1 MFVGH
6 FAVALGAKRLAPGVS
21 LGTMFL
27 ATQLADLLWP
37 NFVLAGLERF
47 EIVPG
52 ITAVTPID
60 FVSYPYSHSLLALAL
75 WAVLAALLYRRVSHS
90 WLLGTTVAAVVLSH
104 WLLDAISHRPDM
116 PLAFGPTRVG
126 LGLWYSKT
134 ATVLVEGTLFAIG
147 VAVYLR
153 TTRARD
159 RIGTI
164 GLWSLIGLLVA
175 IYAANFVS
183 PPPPSVTAVAW
194 TAQALWLL
202 VAAAYW
208 VDRHR
213 VADGSEVDGRGVAS
227 PSK

>member
-1 MFVGH
+1 MFIGH
-6 FAVALGAKRLAPGVS
+6 FAVALGAKRLAPAVP

-37 NFVLAGLERF
+37 NFVLLGFERF
-47 EIVPG
+47 EIAPG

-75 WAVLAALLYRRVSHS
+75 WAVLGAVLYRGFGRSWRVAV
-90 WLLGTTVAAVVLSH
+90 TVAIVVFSH
-104 WLLDAISHRPDM
+104 WVLDALSHRPDM
-116 PLAFGPTRVG
+116 PLAFGSTRVG
-126 LGLWYSKT
+126 LGLWYSRT
-134 ATVLVEGTLFAIG
+134 ATVLVQGALFAIG
-147 VAVYLR
+147 VAIYVR
-153 TTRARD
+153 ATRARD
-159 RIGTI
+159 RAGSI

-175 IYAANFVS
+175 IYAANLVS
-183 PPPPSVTAVAW
+183 PPPPSVSAVAW

-213 VADGSEVDGRGVAS
+213 STRGVRSDGRHVA
-227 PSK
+227 